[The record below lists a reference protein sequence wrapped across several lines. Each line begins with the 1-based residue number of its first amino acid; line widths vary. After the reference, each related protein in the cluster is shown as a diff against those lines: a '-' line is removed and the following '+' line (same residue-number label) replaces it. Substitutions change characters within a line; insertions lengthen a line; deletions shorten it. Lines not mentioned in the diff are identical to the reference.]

1 MAFYQKTKESMKT
14 EFGGEKGRNVIRFF
28 INCQPKIIVRMIY
41 LNKAIK
47 RNLKNQMPLMLGHT
61 KHLKVKIT
69 KMLKVQNN

>member
-1 MAFYQKTKESMKT
+1 MKT

-47 RNLKNQMPLMLGHT
+47 RNFENQMPLMGHT
-61 KHLKVKIT
+61 KNLKVKIT
-69 KMLKVQNN
+69 KMLKVILKC